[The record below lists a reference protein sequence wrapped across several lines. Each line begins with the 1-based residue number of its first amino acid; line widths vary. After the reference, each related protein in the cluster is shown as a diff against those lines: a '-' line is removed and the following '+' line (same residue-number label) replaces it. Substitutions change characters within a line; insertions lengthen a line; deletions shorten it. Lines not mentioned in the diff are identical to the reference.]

1 MPGRD
6 RTAGTGRPKAG
17 QKPEPKQDKSRN
29 RAEPQKRDKKGDDPR
44 ASPFYCQLVRTP
56 NLRLFRFLHIFGYPT
71 TPNIMTAAPET
82 RRFHLSLRRIL
93 PLLAGCFLFVGAG
106 AWMILHASAAPS
118 LAARYIIPVAGW
130 LSILF
135 FGTGAVALTVALP
148 LRKRFPLVEVLPEG
162 LKLHSILK
170 PAKEYFFPW
179 ESIEAFSRV
188 RIAGNDLLAVHTRDL
203 AQRYDRSGPIG
214 QIAIDISLSCSDTP
228 YTINDRVLD
237 AAPGEVERSLEEH
250 LAAYRTRSE
259 REPAS

>member
-1 MPGRD
+1 
-6 RTAGTGRPKAG
+6 
-17 QKPEPKQDKSRN
+17 
-29 RAEPQKRDKKGDDPR
+29 
-44 ASPFYCQLVRTP
+44 
-56 NLRLFRFLHIFGYPT
+56 
-71 TPNIMTAAPET
+71 MTAAPET

-135 FGTGAVALTVALP
+135 FGTGAVALTVALL

-170 PAKEYFFPW
+170 PAKGYFFPW

-188 RIAGNDLLAVHTRDL
+188 RIAGNDLVAATPPI
-203 AQRYDRSGPIG
+203 RSTT
-214 QIAIDISLSCSDTP
+214 SCSTQLPARWNALSKSILPPTAPEAKGNRHPEKADSVP
-228 YTINDRVLD
+228 KRVVTASVTTFSYLC
-237 AAPGEVERSLEEH
+237 PQEQPKKSLE
-250 LAAYRTRSE
+250 AWTNPNSNGCCG
-259 REPAS
+259 S

>member
-1 MPGRD
+1 MRS
-6 RTAGTGRPKAG
+6 T
-17 QKPEPKQDKSRN
+17 RN
-29 RAEPQKRDKKGDDPR
+29 PLLLPACPHTELAFVP
-44 ASPFYCQLVRTP
+44 
-56 NLRLFRFLHIFGYPT
+56 FLHIFGYPS

-135 FGTGAVALTVALP
+135 FGTGAVALTVALL

-170 PAKEYFFPW
+170 PAKGYFFPW

>member
-1 MPGRD
+1 
-6 RTAGTGRPKAG
+6 
-17 QKPEPKQDKSRN
+17 
-29 RAEPQKRDKKGDDPR
+29 
-44 ASPFYCQLVRTP
+44 
-56 NLRLFRFLHIFGYPT
+56 
-71 TPNIMTAAPET
+71 
-82 RRFHLSLRRIL
+82 
-93 PLLAGCFLFVGAG
+93 
-106 AWMILHASAAPS
+106 MILHASAAPS

-135 FGTGAVALTVALP
+135 FGTGAVALTVALL

-170 PAKEYFFPW
+170 PAKGYFFPW

-250 LAAYRTRSE
+250 LAAYRARSE

>member
-1 MPGRD
+1 MRVD
-6 RTAGTGRPKAG
+6 R
-17 QKPEPKQDKSRN
+17 
-29 RAEPQKRDKKGDDPR
+29 
-44 ASPFYCQLVRTP
+44 
-56 NLRLFRFLHIFGYPT
+56 I
-71 TPNIMTAAPET
+71 
-82 RRFHLSLRRIL
+82 
-93 PLLAGCFLFVGAG
+93 PLLLPACPHTELAFVPFFAYLWVSHNPEHHDRSTRDPPLPPQPPLFEIICKKEGLNFLGWRECFLFVGAG

-135 FGTGAVALTVALP
+135 FGTGAVALTVAAL
-148 LRKRFPLVEVLPEG
+148 LRRRFPLVEVLPEG

-250 LAAYRTRSE
+250 LAAYRARSE

>member
-1 MPGRD
+1 
-6 RTAGTGRPKAG
+6 
-17 QKPEPKQDKSRN
+17 
-29 RAEPQKRDKKGDDPR
+29 
-44 ASPFYCQLVRTP
+44 
-56 NLRLFRFLHIFGYPT
+56 
-71 TPNIMTAAPET
+71 MTAAPET

-135 FGTGAVALTVALP
+135 FGTGAVALTVAAL
-148 LRKRFPLVEVLPEG
+148 LRRRL
-162 LKLHSILK
+162 
-170 PAKEYFFPW
+170 
-179 ESIEAFSRV
+179 
-188 RIAGNDLLAVHTRDL
+188 LLAVHTRDL

-250 LAAYRTRSE
+250 LAAYRARSE

>member
-1 MPGRD
+1 
-6 RTAGTGRPKAG
+6 
-17 QKPEPKQDKSRN
+17 
-29 RAEPQKRDKKGDDPR
+29 
-44 ASPFYCQLVRTP
+44 
-56 NLRLFRFLHIFGYPT
+56 
-71 TPNIMTAAPET
+71 MTAAPET

-203 AQRYDRSGPIG
+203 AQRIRPIG
-214 QIAIDISLSCSDTP
+214 TDRTDRHRHLPELQRHPLYDQRPRARRSSRRGGTLS
-228 YTINDRVLD
+228 R
-237 AAPGEVERSLEEH
+237 R
-250 LAAYRTRSE
+250 
-259 REPAS
+259 ASCRLPRQKRKGTGILKRRIPSPSGS

>member
-1 MPGRD
+1 
-6 RTAGTGRPKAG
+6 
-17 QKPEPKQDKSRN
+17 
-29 RAEPQKRDKKGDDPR
+29 
-44 ASPFYCQLVRTP
+44 
-56 NLRLFRFLHIFGYPT
+56 
-71 TPNIMTAAPET
+71 
-82 RRFHLSLRRIL
+82 
-93 PLLAGCFLFVGAG
+93 
-106 AWMILHASAAPS
+106 MILHASAAPS

-135 FGTGAVALTVALP
+135 FGTGAVALTVAAL
-148 LRKRFPLVEVLPEG
+148 LRRRFPLVEVLPEG

-250 LAAYRTRSE
+250 LAAYRARSE

>member
-1 MPGRD
+1 
-6 RTAGTGRPKAG
+6 
-17 QKPEPKQDKSRN
+17 
-29 RAEPQKRDKKGDDPR
+29 
-44 ASPFYCQLVRTP
+44 
-56 NLRLFRFLHIFGYPT
+56 
-71 TPNIMTAAPET
+71 MTAAPET

-106 AWMILHASAAPS
+106 AWMIILHASAAPS
-118 LAARYIIPVAGW
+118 RAARYIIPVAGW

-135 FGTGAVALTVALP
+135 FGTGAVALTVALL

-170 PAKEYFFPW
+170 PAKGYFFPW

-250 LAAYRTRSE
+250 LAAYRARSE

>member
-1 MPGRD
+1 
-6 RTAGTGRPKAG
+6 
-17 QKPEPKQDKSRN
+17 
-29 RAEPQKRDKKGDDPR
+29 
-44 ASPFYCQLVRTP
+44 
-56 NLRLFRFLHIFGYPT
+56 
-71 TPNIMTAAPET
+71 MTAAPET

-135 FGTGAVALTVALP
+135 FGTGAVALTVALL

-170 PAKEYFFPW
+170 PAKGYFFPW

-188 RIAGNDLLAVHTRDL
+188 RIAGNDLLASTPATWHNDTTGR
-203 AQRYDRSGPIG
+203 DRS
-214 QIAIDISLSCSDTP
+214 
-228 YTINDRVLD
+228 DRS
-237 AAPGEVERSLEEH
+237 PS
-250 LAAYRTRSE
+250 TS
-259 REPAS
+259 P

>member
-1 MPGRD
+1 
-6 RTAGTGRPKAG
+6 
-17 QKPEPKQDKSRN
+17 
-29 RAEPQKRDKKGDDPR
+29 
-44 ASPFYCQLVRTP
+44 
-56 NLRLFRFLHIFGYPT
+56 
-71 TPNIMTAAPET
+71 MTAAPET

-93 PLLAGCFLFVGAG
+93 PLLAGCFLFVGAS

-135 FGTGAVALTVALP
+135 FGTGAVALTVALL

-170 PAKEYFFPW
+170 PAKGYFFPW

-228 YTINDRVLD
+228 LYDQRPR
-237 AAPGEVERSLEEH
+237 ARRSSRRGGTLS
-250 LAAYRTRSE
+250 RR
-259 REPAS
+259 ASCRLPRQKRKGTGILKRRIPSPSGS

>member
-1 MPGRD
+1 
-6 RTAGTGRPKAG
+6 
-17 QKPEPKQDKSRN
+17 
-29 RAEPQKRDKKGDDPR
+29 
-44 ASPFYCQLVRTP
+44 
-56 NLRLFRFLHIFGYPT
+56 
-71 TPNIMTAAPET
+71 MTAAPET

-135 FGTGAVALTVALP
+135 FGTGAVALTVALL

-162 LKLHSILK
+162 FKLHSILK
-170 PAKEYFFPW
+170 PAKGHFFLW

-259 REPAS
+259 RKPAS